1 MSPPGRPKG
10 ERRSAQHAG
19 TPVSTATAPDQRTA
33 GVLLFLAAL
42 LCFALYDAFA
52 KQMVGSFSPVAVN
65 LGRYIAVGGLAL
77 AWLLHSGE
85 RRPWR
90 APHQRLLLLRALMLA
105 ITATC
110 FMTALVSM
118 PLAEATAIYF
128 TAPLVMVALS
138 PWLLGEHVAAR
149 QWLAV
154 AAGFAGMLLIVRP
167 GGALP
172 LAGSLL
178 MAVAALC
185 YALFQLLT
193 RKLSGRVP
201 AATQYA
207 YMAVVCLVVTQ
218 MVIHVP
224 ALAGPAGAWPSALQM
239 AMLVAGG
246 LVSGLA
252 QWLLL
257 AAFRRVPLATL
268 APMNYLQLLLAVL
281 ISSFW
286 FQRPPDAWALAGMGL
301 IAAAGVALAL
311 KARA

>member
-1 MSPPGRPKG
+1 
-10 ERRSAQHAG
+10 
-19 TPVSTATAPDQRTA
+19 VSTTTATPDQRLQ
-33 GVLLFLAAL
+33 GVALFITAL

-52 KQMVGSFSPVAVN
+52 KQMVGTYSPVAVN
-65 LGRYIAVGGLAL
+65 LGRYIAVGALAL

-90 APHQRLLLLRALMLA
+90 APHQRLLLLRALALA
-105 ITATC
+105 VTATC

-138 PWLLGEHVAAR
+138 PWLLGEAVAPR

-154 AAGFAGMLLIVRP
+154 AAGLVGMLLIVRP
-167 GGALP
+167 GGTLP
-172 LAGSLL
+172 LVGTLL
-178 MAVAALC
+178 MVVAALS

-201 AATQYA
+201 PATQYA
-207 YMAVVCLVVTQ
+207 YMAVVCLVLTQ
-218 MVIHVP
+218 AVSQVP
-224 ALAGPAGAWPSALQM
+224 AMPGAGGAWPTPAQM
-239 AMLVAGG
+239 ALLVAGG
-246 LVSGLA
+246 LVSGVA

-268 APMNYLQLLLAVL
+268 APLNYLQLLLAVL

-286 FQRPPDAWALAGMGL
+286 FQRPPDGPALAGMGL
-301 IAAAGVALAL
+301 IATAGVTLAL
-311 KARA
+311 RRG